1 MATCDFEEDP
11 RPAVR
16 GTTLY
21 PAKGS
26 KCIKETAVYLPPG
39 HDFLTRKLHVVL
51 WIHGYYVR
59 SARDLLEPSDEDKD
73 MFLRQNVISTRK
85 DVVLIAP
92 WLGYKYV
99 GGGSLG
105 LGELGK
111 GTGCQSYLDEVLKS
125 LGRFRKDY
133 SSKNVLNT
141 ATATNDDGKKVQGK
155 AEEKDDASV
164 PTIESL
170 VVAGHS
176 AGGAMMRDAVAA
188 LGNHRAS
195 LKECW
200 GFDCL
205 YDDLWPGWVVNS
217 SLADI
222 QIYMYFAKGIRGSR
236 VIDLWTKTYGT
247 LKKPRNIRPRNVFMT
262 PSIKALG
269 TLVDRT
275 AFQTSEEIQKK
286 TALDDYERL
295 RQSADPLLDSRNPSA
310 YWSKLVPKLKGHFEV
325 VADVFGPRIAQSA
338 AL

>member
-1 MATCDFEEDP
+1 MATCEFEEDP

-21 PAKGS
+21 PTKGS
-26 KCIKETAVYLPPG
+26 KCIKETAIYLPPG
-39 HDFLTRKLHVVL
+39 HDFLAKKLHVVL

-59 SARDLLEPSDEDKD
+59 NVRDILEPADEDKD
-73 MFLRQNVISTRK
+73 MALRQNVISTRK
-85 DVVLIAP
+85 DVVMIAP

-105 LGELGK
+105 LGDLGK
-111 GTGCQSYLDEVLKS
+111 GTGCQAYLDEVLQS
-125 LGRFRKDY
+125 LGRFRKSY
-133 SSKNVLNT
+133 AAKNSPP
-141 ATATNDDGKKVQGK
+141 ATTGTTGEKKDEVV
-155 AEEKDDASV
+155 A
-164 PTIESL
+164 PTIETL

-176 AGGAMMRDAVAA
+176 AGGAMMRDAVGA
-188 LGNHRAS
+188 LGNYRAN
-195 LKECW
+195 LRECW

-205 YDDLWPGWVVNS
+205 YDSLWPGWVVNS
-217 SLADI
+217 SLADVK
-222 QIYMYFAKGIRGSR
+222 IYMYFAKGIRGER

-262 PSIKALG
+262 PSINALG

-275 AFQTSEEIQKK
+275 AFQTSDEIQKK

-295 RQSADPLLDSRNPSA
+295 RKAADPLLDSRNPSA
-310 YWSKLVPKLKGHFEV
+310 YWTKLSSKLKGHFEV
-325 VADVFGPRIAQSA
+325 VTDVFGPRIAQSA